1 MTHCRVC
8 GVLTDVGES
17 VICEDCADKSDSA
30 LEKALIQSFSIEAII
45 AELKR
50 RKGYK
55 EYPLLK
61 DEVCHL
67 VRGKRTTVMLNG
79 PLRIL
84 VVEDA

>member
-1 MTHCRVC
+1 MTQ
-8 GVLTDVGES
+8 E
-17 VICEDCADKSDSA
+17 SDSA
-30 LEKALIQSFSIEAII
+30 LENALIQSFSIEAIM

-50 RKGYK
+50 REGVT

-79 PLRIL
+79 PARIL
-84 VVEDA
+84 VVTDD

>member
-17 VICEDCADKSDSA
+17 VICEDCADRSSA
-30 LEKALIQSFSIEAII
+30 LEKALIQSFSIEAIM